1 MTFTGKFVYIW
12 LTISCCYGS
21 VALTLG
27 LIERDGDLSILCHNW
42 EFACQQSVLKVFLG
56 PGYLRSED
64 QLA

>member
-1 MTFTGKFVYIW
+1 MAHHFM
-12 LTISCCYGS
+12 LLRLSCFDLR
-21 VALTLG
+21 V
-27 LIERDGDLSILCHNW
+27 IERDGDLSILCHNW